1 MTKQDVIKQ
10 AWGEHYSTVKEHL
23 TENGWVN
30 NKKIGKDAWDGY
42 KGIEVDTMDNYSAIY
57 CFYKRP
63 KSISGIEDNRGW
75 LPLDTSVPNIHSSYF
90 VCDIKQK
97 DRIDI
102 FTGNLLALTGDYT
115 HYQHIN
121 KPGKPLW

>member
-10 AWGEHYSTVKEHL
+10 AWGKHWDRVKNL
-23 TENGWVN
+23 TN
-30 NKKIGKDAWDGY
+30 DHGY
-42 KGIEVDTMDNYSAIY
+42 VVEQVYHSLDVEEINFEFIDVGVFTCKLIY
-57 CFYKRP
+57 RP
-63 KSISGIEDNRGW
+63 KSLSGIEDNNGW
-75 LPLDTSVPNIHSSYF
+75 IPLDTSVPNIHSSYF

-115 HYQHIN
+115 HYQPIV
-121 KPGKPLW
+121 KPSKPLY